1 TQNDLLVKYNS
12 RQELLKILTSK
23 IYNENPGLDTS
34 SIEFHT
40 LQKVLIVQLI
50 NNKGEMV
57 ADDYNFV
64 TAHYNV
70 ARELAKTI
78 EILPFPQL
86 EKTELRK
93 QYCEQIIAK
102 GLMPDL
108 NKEKVKLKRAIP
120 DSSLKK

>member
-1 TQNDLLVKYNS
+1 
-12 RQELLKILTSK
+12 
-23 IYNENPGLDTS
+23 
-34 SIEFHT
+34 
-40 LQKVLIVQLI
+40 
-50 NNKGEMV
+50 MV

-102 GLMPDL
+102 RLDARF
-108 NKEKVKLKRAIP
+108 K
-120 DSSLKK
+120 